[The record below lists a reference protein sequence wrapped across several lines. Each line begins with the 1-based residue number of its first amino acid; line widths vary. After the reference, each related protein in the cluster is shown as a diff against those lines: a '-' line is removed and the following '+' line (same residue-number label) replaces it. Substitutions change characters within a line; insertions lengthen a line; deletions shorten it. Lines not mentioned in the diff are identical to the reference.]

1 MGAAARG
8 KGRREDADARGRD
21 AEARA
26 GGEDRARAR
35 VGGGVGRPRGRRGKT
50 GGGEGGARPAGVRL
64 RGAQDWSGGGQG
76 RSGRSPHSPPGGRR
90 RRKSRSPCSGWGA
103 AATGVQ
109 GPGCGRR
116 AAEPLR
122 AGGSGGRAERGRTRE
137 GSPRLEVMRG
147 SACCVPGSVLPG
159 RRIHGRAEL
168 AMQLLRPARRERRE
182 SRCGG
187 RWRRR
192 AGTRPAPRPDAQFGS
207 CLGREG
213 GRAARAVGRCSLWA
227 TGSRRRGGAGAG
239 HCGSSSPSC
248 VSEAHKGLLADSNP
262 HRASRRLP
270 GFWGRCL
277 RDLRLLER
285 GRCGGLRRLRGGG
298 GAARAVAPWYPRG
311 RGAGVAPAGGGG
323 AGGLGPGGR

>member
-1 MGAAARG
+1 MSAQ
-8 KGRREDADARGRD
+8 
-21 AEARA
+21 
-26 GGEDRARAR
+26 GGDE
-35 VGGGVGRPRGRRGKT
+35 GRPGEGRAALGRRGS
-50 GGGEGGARPAGVRL
+50 GCGER
-64 RGAQDWSGGGQG
+64 QDWSGGGQG

-122 AGGSGGRAERGRTRE
+122 AGGSGGSAERGRTRE

-159 RRIHGRAEL
+159 RRLHGRAEL
-168 AMQLLRPARRERRE
+168 AMQLLRPERRE

-227 TGSRRRGGAGAG
+227 TGSQRRGG
-239 HCGSSSPSC
+239 
-248 VSEAHKGLLADSNP
+248 
-262 HRASRRLP
+262 
-270 GFWGRCL
+270 
-277 RDLRLLER
+277 
-285 GRCGGLRRLRGGG
+285 
-298 GAARAVAPWYPRG
+298 G
-311 RGAGVAPAGGGG
+311 RGA
-323 AGGLGPGGR
+323 LWE